1 MLKNK
6 KINFLTRSICDKI
19 YKKTSEMKRLKLF
32 ESFLSNEEA
41 EKDLAVVLKKMEMPF
56 ERIDANI
63 HSHITPP
70 CVEIVFKTDPFSEE
84 KDEYDFLNNYNE
96 NFSDR
101 IEFVDVSKIGDNK
114 YRFYITKIA

>member
-41 EKDLAVVLKKMEMPF
+41 EKDLAVVLKKNGNAV
-56 ERIDANI
+56 RKN
-63 HSHITPP
+63 
-70 CVEIVFKTDPFSEE
+70 
-84 KDEYDFLNNYNE
+84 
-96 NFSDR
+96 R
-101 IEFVDVSKIGDNK
+101 
-114 YRFYITKIA
+114 R